1 DTVRN
6 SLDCDSIIY
15 TLNLTVL
22 SDVVI
27 KDAESDK
34 VCYNTDYTWVLPE
47 GNRTIAGYTEAGL
60 KTIYDTVR
68 NSLDCDSII
77 YTLNLTV
84 WPDVDIKDAES
95 DKVCYNTD
103 YTWVL
108 PEGNRTID
116 GYTVAGVK
124 TIYDT
129 VRNSLDC
136 DSIIYT
142 LNLTVLP
149 DVVIKDA
156 ESDKVCYNTDYTWAL
171 PEGNRTI
178 DGYTVAGVKTIYD
191 TVRNSLDCDSI
202 IYTLNLT
209 VLPDV
214 VIKDAESD
222 KVCYNTDYT
231 WVLPE
236 GNRTIDG
243 YTVAGVKTIYDTVRN
258 SLDCD
263 SIIYTLN
270 LTVWPD
276 VVIKDVESDKVCYNT
291 KYTWALPEGNR
302 TIDGYT
308 VAGVKTIYDTV
319 RNSLDCDSII
329 YTLNLTVWP
338 ATVDEPTKYDT
349 ILVDNL
355 PYIWSTYTD
364 KTIACY
370 TADTYRD
377 TAFNILGCDSIRYT
391 LELAIIAH
399 DTVTKEIE
407 LDLCHGESYTSRK
420 QTVTPYLVGDTTF
433 SDIVPSIMME
443 PLLMRDSVYA
453 YTIHVQSRYVDEL
466 PALVK
471 YDSWL
476 LVVDRKGIED
486 KGITFTADQVLWYR
500 VEDEVDE
507 YPFGENNDTQIGT
520 GDYYTIAEKM
530 SGQYYAL
537 IDVDVSWLAPC
548 ATIARTVILDCDAPS
563 GSGPKLTPTIVQAGG
578 LMTLS
583 NLSEGESD
591 ITVYSAS
598 GQLIRTEKV
607 INQTE
612 HEMHAEGITG
622 VYLLQVTNKER
633 NDVFKYVITH

>member
-1 DTVRN
+1 MD
-6 SLDCDSIIY
+6 
-15 TLNLTVL
+15 
-22 SDVVI
+22 I
-27 KDAESDK
+27 KDAVSDK
-34 VCYNTDYTWVLPE
+34 VCYNTDYTW
-47 GNRTIAGYTEAGL
+47 A
-60 KTIYDTVR
+60 
-68 NSLDCDSII
+68 
-77 YTLNLTV
+77 
-84 WPDVDIKDAES
+84 
-95 DKVCYNTD
+95 
-103 YTWVL
+103 L

-149 DVVIKDA
+149 DVDIKDAVSDKVCYNTDYTWALPEGNRTIDGYAEAGVKTIYDTVRNSLDCDSIIYTLNLTVWPDVDIKDAESDKVCYNTEYTWVLPEGNRTINGYTVAGVKTLFDTVRNSLNCDSIIYTLNLTVLPDVDIKDA

-214 VIKDAESD
+214 DIKDAVSD
-222 KVCYNTDYT
+222 KVCYNTD
-231 WVLPE
+231 
-236 GNRTIDG
+236 
-243 YTVAGVKTIYDTVRN
+243 
-258 SLDCD
+258 
-263 SIIYTLN
+263 
-270 LTVWPD
+270 
-276 VVIKDVESDKVCYNT
+276 
-291 KYTWALPEGNR
+291 YTWALPEGNR

-355 PYIWSTYTD
+355 PYRWSTYTGM
-364 KTIACY
+364 TIDCY
-370 TADTYRD
+370 TEGTHRD
-377 TAFNILGCDSIRYT
+377 TALNILGCDSIRYT

-399 DTVTKEIE
+399 DTVTLPIE
-407 LDLCHGESYTSRK
+407 SDLCHGESYTSRE
-420 QTVTPYLVGDTTF
+420 QMVTPYLVGDTTF
-433 SDIVPSIMME
+433 SDTVPSIMMN
-443 PLLMRDSVYA
+443 PLLMRDSVYT

-471 YDSWL
+471 LDSWL

-486 KGITFTADQVLWYR
+486 KGIFFTADQVHWYR
-500 VEDEVDE
+500 VEGEVDE
-507 YPFGENNDTQIGT
+507 YPFGENNDVQIGT
-520 GDYYTIAEKM
+520 GDYYTIASKM
-530 SGQYYAL
+530 SGKYYAL
-537 IDVDVSWLAPC
+537 IDVDVTHIHPC
-548 ATIARTVILDCDAPS
+548 AVLARTIILDCDAPK
-563 GSGPKLTPTIVQAGG
+563 GSGPMLAPTIVPAGG
-578 LMTLS
+578 VMTLS
-583 NLSEGESD
+583 NLSEGESN
-591 ITVYSAS
+591 ISIYTAA
-598 GQLIRTEKV
+598 GQLIHNEKV
-607 INQTE
+607 CGQTE
-612 HEMHAEGITG
+612 HKLHAEGASGI
-622 VYLLQVTNKER
+622 YLLQVKSEGKQ
-633 NDVFKYVITH
+633 DVFKYIITH